1 MTYGQNENG
10 MHVLDFACIE
20 AVVMEKV
27 SAKFKVQLMRD
38 GNVYMEEMPKRER
51 NTPIFRDDNSSL
63 SLGKNDRYYFT
74 FSLPRERVYELA
86 AELVR
91 QAGAIAQKVR
101 DNIDF
106 DK

>member
-1 MTYGQNENG
+1 
-10 MHVLDFACIE
+10 
-20 AVVMEKV
+20 
-27 SAKFKVQLMRD
+27 
-38 GNVYMEEMPKRER
+38 
-51 NTPIFRDDNSSL
+51 
-63 SLGKNDRYYFT
+63 LGKNDRYYFT